1 MRFAT
6 AGLLYLF
13 SVPCQSRLLRRTSN
27 QPNLSIPFRPSL
39 LVYAFGAGVVAVSNA
54 GRGKEGERESEGEV
68 GKEGEREGAK
78 REGAVKAFSDGS
90 ISISEIRRQWWRSS
104 KGGRRGRQEGEATP
118 KMQRGCRGREG
129 EVCLQFLLVAAAA
142 EKGSQVRRK
151 KEEGAEKKR
160 KKNRERDVGGRDTKG
175 RPEEEEEGRQI

>member
-54 GRGKEGERESEGEV
+54 GGGRERESEGEV
-68 GKEGEREGAK
+68 GKEGE

-104 KGGRRGRQEGEATP
+104 GGERRGRQEGEATP

-129 EVCLQFLLVAAAA
+129 EVCLQFLLVASAA

-151 KEEGAEKKR
+151 KEEGAEKKS

>member
-1 MRFAT
+1 M
-6 AGLLYLF
+6 
-13 SVPCQSRLLRRTSN
+13 
-27 QPNLSIPFRPSL
+27 
-39 LVYAFGAGVVAVSNA
+39 
-54 GRGKEGERESEGEV
+54 
-68 GKEGEREGAK
+68 
-78 REGAVKAFSDGS
+78 KAFSDGS

-104 KGGRRGRQEGEATP
+104 GGERWPRRGRQEGEATP

-151 KEEGAEKKR
+151 KEEGAEKKS